1 MPRSDKKGL
10 KPGFVFVILT
20 YLLSHRT
27 DSCTWLGHRTQLLR
41 LTPGHASFREK
52 ATLRFQNSK
61 DVLPTPT
68 LQGKLQMLELP
79 TRFIG
84 GAYYL
89 LMLTVPPAD
98 AFLAVDKSPDAFP
111 RTNLTLLLDSG
122 LTAAVMLTSDV
133 CKSLKLVVGSE
144 GNFSS
149 GLGAIGSMDM
159 QQVRVEGAALSDG
172 QEICPLSPLAGV
184 VVDDFPQLKIAD
196 EVGVVLQGMLGQ
208 GFMDQY
214 DLELDARE
222 QQLRAWPRASLP
234 LNSEQPESDW
244 RQLEALGMPG
254 RLQGLLLTVPGC
266 LEPVIGLVDTGAS
279 HTVLNRQAAYV
290 LGLRVEAVNA
300 ARRVRGIGL
309 DGSVLEMPLLSL
321 ENITL
326 SSARHVTIS
335 PHDPGEGANPVKG
348 RRSWR
353 FRARIEG
360 PIASFPAAVDVGVG
374 DIGLFQ
380 ALLSQPQ
387 ETIGDFDGPVALLGQ
402 DIMTQMP
409 LRYSAARGTLWFRH
423 ANA

>member
-1 MPRSDKKGL
+1 MPRSDKRGF
-10 KPGFVFVILT
+10 KPGFIYVILVVL
-20 YLLSHRT
+20 YRSNDL
-27 DSCTWLGHRTQLLR
+27 TWLGSAGAQLRLR

-52 ATLRFQNSK
+52 ATSRFSK
-61 DVLPTPT
+61 DVPAPT
-68 LQGKLQMLELP
+68 LEGKLQMLELP

-89 LMLTVPPAD
+89 LVLTVPPAD
-98 AFLAVDKSPDAFP
+98 AFLAVDKSPEAFP

-214 DLELDARE
+214 DLELDAGQ

-234 LNSEQPESDW
+234 SEQPGDW

-335 PHDPGEGANPVKG
+335 PHEPGEGANPMEG

-402 DIMTQMP
+402 DIMTQLP

-423 ANA
+423 

>member
-1 MPRSDKKGL
+1 ML
-10 KPGFVFVILT
+10 
-20 YLLSHRT
+20 
-27 DSCTWLGHRTQLLR
+27 QL
-41 LTPGHASFREK
+41 P
-52 ATLRFQNSK
+52 N
-61 DVLPTPT
+61 
-68 LQGKLQMLELP
+68 
-79 TRFIG
+79 RFIG
-84 GAYYL
+84 GAYFL

-98 AFLAVDKSPDAFP
+98 AFLAVDKPPDAFP

-122 LTAAVMLTSDV
+122 LTAAVMLTSEV
-133 CKSLKLVVGSE
+133 CKSLKLVIGSE
-144 GNFSS
+144 GDFSS
-149 GLGAIGSMDM
+149 GLGAIGSMEM
-159 QQVRVEGAALSDG
+159 QQVRVEGAALSG
-172 QEICPLSPLAGV
+172 QDSALANCPLSPLAGV

-196 EVGVVLQGMLGQ
+196 EVGVDLQGMLGQ

-214 DLELDARE
+214 DLELDAKG

-234 LNSEQPESDW
+234 SEQPGDW

-290 LGLRVEAVNA
+290 LGLRVQAGT

-326 SSARHVTIS
+326 SSARHVTIT
-335 PHDPGEGANPVKG
+335 PHEPGEGANSVKG

-353 FRARIEG
+353 FRNTGARIEG
-360 PIASFPAAVDVGVG
+360 PIATFPAAVDVGVG

-387 ETIGDFDGPVALLGQ
+387 DTIGDFDGPVALLGQ

-423 ANA
+423 